1 MKMMKKLL
9 IFFSLLMCFG
19 IFQANDVKAAPG
31 IVKLTAGKTYT
42 KYDVTGNGR
51 KDKIIIQKEKKQDMV
66 YRRLSVTVNGSKQQL
81 KAKDSHF
88 YDVDAKLI
96 SLKNGKKFLYLYAG
110 AEDGDGYVCGIYR
123 YVSGKWKEVVDIA
136 SVFKNYGMHLNGNIA
151 SVSGNNIKVRF
162 YVMSWSTGPSTI
174 DYTYTYKNGTLK
186 RTGSYGTYKAIYV
199 KGKNTRTFYAAK
211 SLPVYQKANG
221 AKKIFTVKKGGKVKI
236 VKCALTNGKMYIQIK
251 YGRKTGWIKAATRT
265 ANFVQF
271 SNVMYAG

>member
-1 MKMMKKLL
+1 MTS
-9 IFFSLLMCFG
+9 IWSVT
-19 IFQANDVKAAPG
+19 AADKAA
-31 IVKLTAGKTYT
+31 
-42 KYDVTGNGR
+42 
-51 KDKIIIQKEKKQDMV
+51 
-66 YRRLSVTVNGSKQQL
+66 
-81 KAKDSHF
+81 
-88 YDVDAKLI
+88 DAKLI

-221 AKKIFTVKKGGKVKI
+221 AKKIFTVKKVVK
-236 VKCALTNGKMYIQIK
+236 
-251 YGRKTGWIKAATRT
+251 
-265 ANFVQF
+265 
-271 SNVMYAG
+271 